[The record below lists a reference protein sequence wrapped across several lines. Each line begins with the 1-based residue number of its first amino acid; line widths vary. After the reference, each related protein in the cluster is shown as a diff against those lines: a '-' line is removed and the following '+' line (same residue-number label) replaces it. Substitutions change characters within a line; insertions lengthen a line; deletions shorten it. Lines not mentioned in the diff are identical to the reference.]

1 MTYVLTIRTRIALA
15 QRDLR
20 LGLAWF
26 RRVVIGYVQFGV
38 DKWLEILGYIRMY
51 DPCNQPS

>member
-38 DKWLEILGYIRMY
+38 DKWLEIW
-51 DPCNQPS
+51 DT